1 MPVVDNE
8 NRLVGIITIDDVVDI
23 IEQETTEDFQIMAAM
38 QPSDEQYLRT
48 SVFNLAKTESYGF

>member
-23 IEQETTEDFQIMAAM
+23 IEQENTEDIHKMAAI
-38 QPSDEQYLRT
+38 QPTEEEYPKNQYIQ
-48 SVFNLAKTESYGF
+48 AC